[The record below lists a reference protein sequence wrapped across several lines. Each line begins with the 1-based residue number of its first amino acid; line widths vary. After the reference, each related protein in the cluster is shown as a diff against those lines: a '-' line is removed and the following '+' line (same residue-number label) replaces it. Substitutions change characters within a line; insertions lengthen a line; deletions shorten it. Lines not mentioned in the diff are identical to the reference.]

1 MNSNRNKK
9 AKAPGGKWLTISKKG
24 EMFAIEGP
32 RIGYW
37 AFVFVPS
44 SVFSGN

>member
-1 MNSNRNKK
+1 MNSNGNKK
-9 AKAPGGKWLTISKKG
+9 AKATGGKWFTISKKG
-24 EMFAIEGP
+24 KMFAIEGP

-37 AFVFVPS
+37 AFVFVLL